1 MKQGRVGRGEI
12 PEKVMHYLLAGISR
26 IRFGKAGLIAQ
37 DGILMQVEFFT
48 QRRLACWDDGES
60 AGAMSDS
67 ERRHLAAHIRS
78 EFSRL
83 DYGQLA
89 IIIKG
94 GRVVEFQRTEKP
106 RFTGLDGEGI

>member
-1 MKQGRVGRGEI
+1 MKQEKVGRGEI
-12 PEKVMHYLLAGISR
+12 PEKVMHYLLAGIRR

-48 QRRLACWDDGES
+48 QRRLSCWDDGAS
-60 AGAMSDS
+60 AGAMAES
-67 ERRHLAAHIRS
+67 EKQHLAAHIRS

-83 DYGQLA
+83 DYGQLT
-89 IIIKG
+89 IVIKG
-94 GRVVEFQRTEKP
+94 GRVVEFQRTEKQ